1 MPFTS
6 RDWLAGVTAILVN
19 TAEVTLSDAELLKDF
34 TLAVIVDCPVLSP
47 VARPV
52 ALTETTD
59 GLEELHVAR
68 VVRFCLLPS
77 LNVPVAVN
85 CSVVPAAILGLARY
99 TAKAVNV
106 ADVIVSEAELLI
118 DPMVAVMVA

>member
-6 RDWLAGVTAILVN
+6 SDWFTGVTAILVN
-19 TAEVTLSDAELLKDF
+19 MAEVTVRVAELLKDF
-34 TLAVIVDCPVLSP
+34 KLAAMVDWPVLSP
-47 VARPV
+47 VARPL
-52 ALTETTD
+52 ALMATTD
-59 GLEELHVAR
+59 GFDELHVAR

-99 TAKAVNV
+99 TAKDVNV

-118 DPMVAVMVA
+118 GPMVAVMVA